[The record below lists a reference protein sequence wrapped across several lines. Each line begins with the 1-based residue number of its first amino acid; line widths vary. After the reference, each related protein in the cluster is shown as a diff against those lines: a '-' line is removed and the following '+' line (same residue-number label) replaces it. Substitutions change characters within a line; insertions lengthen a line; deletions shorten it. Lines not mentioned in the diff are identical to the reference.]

1 MARNRSGY
9 GVTLKAAGPPE
20 FLAGVRI
27 VGDQEFVAADDQ
39 LSALRGFDDDRRR
52 PAYLNRTFDAPD
64 LFARLFIQCGHE
76 RVLAVELLVAKQDQ
90 QILVQHRRSPH
101 AHSYCADVTE
111 RLFPDQLA
119 VEAVAIDGFR
129 TEIGID
135 VFAVGDGGGSG
146 VIAALMAVVVDAAFV
161 RGLLPQYLPGVA
173 VEAERL
179 EGVELV
185 HPVPI
190 VMRELFIADYSLGR
204 LVARGFGAAFDVSG
218 QENFFAPDDRLRKSL
233 TGDRRL
239 PQNVLRHVPF
249 SRRIFVVRNA
259 LGVRAAPLR
268 PVG

>member
-1 MARNRSGY
+1 MLLSPN
-9 GVTLKAAGPPE
+9 K
-20 FLAGVRI
+20 
-27 VGDQEFVAADDQ
+27 Q
-39 LSALRGFDDDRRR
+39 LSVSNCNRGAARLAYRIRAQHFVLRPGFDHEGIAVVTGQQKFAVERYGRR
-52 PAYLNRTFDAPD
+52 
-64 LFARLFIQCGHE
+64 
-76 RVLAVELLVAKQDQ
+76 AVELRGHGHATALVNHLASLCAQAGQDAA
-90 QILVQHRRSPH
+90 V
-101 AHSYCADVTE
+101 VTE

-119 VEAVAIDGFR
+119 VEAVAIDAFR

-190 VMRELFIADYSLGR
+190 GMRELFIADYSLGR

-218 QENFFAPDDRLRKSL
+218 QENFFGPDDRLRKSL